1 MTVLSWNARAKAAR
15 KKIVLGFLVGQK
27 HENETDV
34 LVTVLSFE
42 GKPRRAATDGQGIGT
57 IHLDAGV
64 RQRHALADVTGQAL
78 SRSTSSLST
87 FALRGG
93 RQERVKG
100 LNQFGV
106 GGLEVLAGEVDNP
119 IGGNVTVYAHGSAQK
134 TISGNFPPGKLS
146 LVDYFSHS
154 SAPLFSS

>member
-1 MTVLSWNARAKAAR
+1 MVHDGVVLECPSQGREKR
-15 KKIVLGFLVGQK
+15 KIVLGFLVGQK

-64 RQRHALADVTGQAL
+64 RQRHALADVTGQSAFPL
-78 SRSTSSLST
+78 DQFFEHF

-119 IGGNVTVYAHGSAQK
+119 IGGNVTVYAHGSAQRR
-134 TISGNFPPGKLS
+134 
-146 LVDYFSHS
+146 
-154 SAPLFSS
+154 SAEIFRPES